1 MGVGYFPLQRPT
13 SYTATGHGKETPY
26 AAGAIANA
34 ALLDKYGNPAE
45 KTGLQNL
52 NQMLLSNG
60 RVDPRLL
67 ASLQAQNA
75 RSTQQQQDAARAG
88 AARNGLGGGRLNQAL
103 QAAIGA
109 AGSNRS
115 SNLAYQDIS
124 DSYKRN
130 QENLGLLNQLV
141 TQPQL
146 GYASLSADLYKTKS
160 EADTQTKAARLG
172 VIGSVFQGIGGMFGG
187 CWVAEAIF
195 GKDAIETMLAR
206 VYVNVLAPQDLRDAY
221 MEHGQEL
228 AEIVGNDEEMKA
240 ALRPTFLA
248 FGDAAFAVL
257 GG

>member
-26 AAGAIANA
+26 AAGALANA

-45 KTGLQNL
+45 KTGLTNL
-52 NQMLLSNG
+52 NQMLLAQG

-67 ASLQAQNA
+67 ASLQAQNS

-88 AARNGLGGGRLNQAL
+88 AARNGLGGGGLNQAL
-103 QAAIGA
+103 QGAIGA
-109 AGSNRS
+109 AGSNRAM
-115 SNLAYQDIS
+115 NLTYQDIS

-146 GYASLSADLYKTKS
+146 GYASLSSDLYKTKS

-206 VYVNVLAPQDLRDAY
+206 VYVNVLAPQDFRDAY
-221 MEHGQEL
+221 MEHGQGL
-228 AEIVGNDEEMKA
+228 AEIVGSDEEMKA